1 MASDKVTRCCK
12 SLIEKNL
19 TITFVESASAG
30 KLSYEFSTVINSG
43 QILIGGI
50 VCYHASMKEDLLSI
64 PHGTIKKYTAESGI
78 VTKLMAQN
86 FYRYVQS
93 DICVALTGLTTPG
106 GSETKSKPVGT
117 IFINI
122 VFPEKEVA
130 KRFEFKGN
138 AEEIV
143 SQAID
148 MVAEII
154 IEEIDN
160 KL

>member
-1 MASDKVTRCCK
+1 MASEKVTLCCK
-12 SLIEKNL
+12 TLINNNL

-50 VCYHASMKEDLLSI
+50 VCYHTSMKEDLLSI
-64 PHGTIKKYTAESGI
+64 PHGTIQKHTAESAI

-106 GSETKSKPVGT
+106 GSESKSKPVGT
-117 IFINI
+117 IFVHI
-122 VFPEKEVA
+122 VFAKKEIA
-130 KRFEFKGN
+130 KRFEFKGT
-138 AEEIV
+138 ASEIV
-143 SQAID
+143 NQAID
-148 MVAEII
+148 TVAEMIM
-154 IEEIDN
+154 EEIA
-160 KL
+160 